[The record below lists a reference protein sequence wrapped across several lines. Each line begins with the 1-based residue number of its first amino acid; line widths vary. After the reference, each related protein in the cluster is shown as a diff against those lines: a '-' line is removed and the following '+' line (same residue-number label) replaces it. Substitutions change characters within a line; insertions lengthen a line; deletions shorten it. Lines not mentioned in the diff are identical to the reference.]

1 MATKIVVP
9 YSGFHG
15 RYRHLKQQHT
25 PHNLQHRERKEE
37 HCSSSFLRSLFFH
50 VVATV
55 LLCLNFCTPAYAA
68 SFFEKPFPVEMN
80 RAFAN
85 IHQIHVEDQTSQIDA
100 ARLRALAP
108 ELNKKILNTRT
119 LSKQLDTVGKEKNAS
134 IRLQYEVGAGD
145 GYDLRI
151 YVSRPQSENDAG
163 FSPTLHLKRLTVHT
177 NGNLSTDDPKL
188 VKVLASYENRNVTM
202 DDLNTAV
209 TNTTTHYRNNGFPA
223 ATAYLPPQQ
232 AQNNAIQIELE
243 PGHYGKIT
251 IENNSRFHDDAIH
264 GLTNR
269 MKPGNVIRT
278 KDIESVIYNI
288 MNQGGVKAAGFLSP
302 GEKQGD
308 TDINVRIEDV
318 KRDSY
323 VLYAENHGSKSS
335 GRYRYGLSANWYQM
349 CGIGDHLSLYALLS
363 NQQQHNWGIRY
374 DLLVGHSGTRLG
386 LGISRTDYELGSQL
400 SEWGAVGDAS
410 ILNLYGTTPLWRT
423 STGGMSINY
432 GYTFQKL
439 KDEMRII
446 DYSVEKHT
454 HSGYIGIDGFHNVD
468 KTTFSY
474 DLAFHVGHLTGESAH
489 IGAIPLSVGAEGTYT
504 KGVLSASIVQKLNN
518 DFDIL
523 LKLQAQQAGNNLDS
537 SERFYLGGAN
547 GVRAYPQGEG
557 SGDNGIFGTA
567 EFRWHTKVPGLTLS
581 TYFDAGH
588 AKYTFNEDIPGTT
601 TLKGWGIGL
610 SYRKENDFFI
620 RLDYARRIGLPHDA
634 TEDAHSRG
642 RFWFMVGKVF

>member
-1 MATKIVVP
+1 MIRCKLSAVWR
-9 YSGFHG
+9 GLFH
-15 RYRHLKQQHT
+15 
-25 PHNLQHRERKEE
+25 
-37 HCSSSFLRSLFFH
+37 FLALI
-50 VVATV
+50 
-55 LLCLNFCTPAYAA
+55 LLCTIFSASAKAA
-68 SFFEKPFPVEMN
+68 AWSKPFPVEMN

-85 IHQIHVEDQTSQIDA
+85 IHQIHVEDQTSQMDA

-151 YVSRPQSENDAG
+151 YVSRPQEENDVG
-163 FSPTLHLKRLTVHT
+163 FSPTFPLKKLTVHT
-177 NGNLSTDDPKL
+177 NDHLSTNEQKL
-188 VKVLASYENRNVTM
+188 MKVLANYENKNVTM
-202 DDLNTAV
+202 HDLNAAV
-209 TNTTTHYRNNGFPA
+209 TDTTLYYRNNGFPA

-232 AQNNAIQIELE
+232 VKDNSIQIELE

-251 IENNSRFHDDAIH
+251 IENNSRFHDDAIQ
-264 GLTNR
+264 GLANR

-278 KDIESVIYNI
+278 KDIEGTIYNI

-308 TDINVRIEDV
+308 TDINVRVEDI

-335 GRYRYGLSANWYQM
+335 GRYRYGLAANWYQM

-363 NQQQHNWGIRY
+363 NNKQHNWGVRY

-386 LGISRTDYELGSQL
+386 LGVSRTDYELGSHL
-400 SEWGAVGDAS
+400 SSWGAIGEAT
-410 ILNLYGTTPLWRT
+410 ILNLYGMTPIWRT
-423 STGGMSINY
+423 STQGININY

-439 KDEMRII
+439 KDEMRTI

-454 HSGYIGIDGFHNVD
+454 HSAYIGIDGFHNAD
-468 KTTFSY
+468 KTTLAY
-474 DLAFHVGHLTGESAH
+474 DLAFHVGHLTGDSAH

-504 KGVLSASIVQKLNN
+504 KGVASASIVQKFN
-518 DFDIL
+518 DSFDIM
-523 LKLQAQQAGNNLDS
+523 LKFQAQQAGANLDS

-557 SGDNGIFGTA
+557 SGDNGILGMA
-567 EFRWHTKVPGLTLS
+567 ELRWHTKVPGLTLS

-588 AKYTFNEDIPGTT
+588 AKYTFNNDIPGSI
-601 TLKGWGIGL
+601 TLKGWGVGL

-620 RLDYARRIGLPHDA
+620 RLDYARRIGLPRDA